1 MNPRVCSANTKLNK
15 FVKILSSIFHEN
27 GSLCVQTHNYL
38 IMLRKKEK
46 KKKDVVRN
54 LPIGKVHSELFA
66 VESSHHST
74 K

>member
-27 GSLCVQTHNYL
+27 GSLCVQTHNDYASEN
-38 IMLRKKEK
+38 RKEK
-46 KKKDVVRN
+46 KRCTVVRN

-66 VESSHHST
+66 VKSSHHST